1 MMLTGENQRTGRKT
15 CPTCTLS
22 TKNSMW
28 TGLGSNLDYC
38 RERSPGALHGLQC
51 TQQTK
56 WI

>member
-1 MMLTGENQRTGRKT
+1 MMLTWENQRTGRKT

-38 RERSPGALHGLQC
+38 NERLL
-51 TQQTK
+51 
-56 WI
+56 